1 MNENASKHSINPA
14 MMQYQA
20 NLNQEMQK
28 ADKLKEFM
36 KRVEPFKII
45 SSFDEAKD
53 LAKRILPTANEI
65 NRFYVGNSTCIVV
78 NREDLLR
85 ISIDTAEEFIC
96 YDFTRQ

>member
-1 MNENASKHSINPA
+1 MNENSSKHTINPA

-20 NLNQEMQK
+20 NLKQEVQK
-28 ADKLKEFM
+28 TDKLKEFM
-36 KRVEPFKII
+36 KRVEPFKTV

-53 LAKRILPTANEI
+53 LAKRILPTANEV
-65 NRFYVGNSTCIVV
+65 NRFYVGDTTCIIV

-96 YDFTRQ
+96 YDFAKS